1 FATLYLRLDATT
13 SSNAKL
19 EALRDYFASAPA
31 EDAAWAVYFLA
42 GGRPRQLVPT
52 RVLREQA
59 TARAGLPDWL
69 FEESYQ
75 AVGDLA

>member
-1 FATLYLRLDATT
+1 MKAFATLYLRLDATT

-42 GGRPRQLVPT
+42 GGARASWCPRACCANRQRHRPRCRTGSLKKAT
-52 RVLREQA
+52 RQ
-59 TARAGLPDWL
+59 
-69 FEESYQ
+69 
-75 AVGDLA
+75 